1 MSPFDATATDAAKS
15 RAPRWLRRSLS
26 WLDTW
31 HGRAERPL
39 TGPARIDWLR
49 SLPFWALHLSVLAL
63 PLVGF
68 SWFALAAAV
77 ALYLVRMF
85 AITGFYHRYFAHRA
99 FRTSRLVQFVFAFLG
114 NCALQRGPLWWAA
127 HHRDH
132 HRESDGALDPHS
144 PKQGGFLWSHFGWWT
159 APHNVPTRIDNIRDF
174 ASYRELRWLD
184 RFDVLAPTLLG
195 VLMYGLG
202 ALLAAFAPGLGTNGW
217 QLLVYALVST
227 IVLYHATFMIN
238 SLAHVWGSRRFETGD
253 TSRNNFWLALLTL
266 GEGWHNNHHHHS
278 HSARQGF
285 YWWEVDVTWYGLKLL
300 ELLGLVS
307 DLRPVPQRVYVQS
320 RSALA
325 RAAREQSR

>member
-1 MSPFDATATDAAKS
+1 MSPFDATTTPAAQP
-15 RAPRWLRRSLS
+15 RARRWLRRTWS

-31 HGRAERPL
+31 HGRSELPS
-39 TGPARIDWLR
+39 TGPVRIHWRR
-49 SLPFWALHLSVLAL
+49 SIPFWALHLSVLAL

-68 SWFALAAAV
+68 SWFALGAAV
-77 ALYLVRMF
+77 ALYVVRMF
-85 AITGFYHRYFAHRA
+85 AITGFYHRYFSHRA
-99 FRTSRLVQFVFAFLG
+99 FRTSRPVQFVFAFLG

-159 APHNVPTRIDNIRDF
+159 APHNVPTRVDNIRDF

-184 RFDVLAPTLLG
+184 RFDVLAPAFLG
-195 VLMYGLG
+195 ALMYGLG

-217 QLLVYALVST
+217 QLFVYALVST
-227 IVLYHATFMIN
+227 IVLYHATFTIN
-238 SLAHVWGSRRFETGD
+238 SLAHVWGSRRYETSD
-253 TSRNNFWLALLTL
+253 TSRNNLWLALLTL
-266 GEGWHNNHHHHS
+266 GEGWHNNHHHHA

-285 YWWEVDVTWYGLKLL
+285 FWWEIDLTWYGLKLL

-307 DLRPVPQRVYVQS
+307 DLRPVPQRVYAQT
-320 RSALA
+320 RGA
-325 RAAREQSR
+325 RATRERQGM